1 MPADFN
7 PKIWWLQLGLN
18 DLGRTQC
25 SEEVV
30 VFGIL
35 RIVEE
40 ILVRKPEARIVINS
54 LLPMSVLRLGIMPGA
69 KDFQDSFTIPVG
81 AQGTTRA
88 VSPRPAQTDGKK
100 NGRHGKNKKNTPADS
115 GPEARR
121 SMRIRTKDEADTDT
135 NDTKK
140 TGRKKKTRREKRDGR
155 RERNKRKEDDDE
167 ISKPKRIRGFFKG
180 KESLKMSSTPKK
192 QKKFTT
198 LTHRQRKIPL
208 WTSISAINEQLQQ
221 FCSKHER
228 VSYFDATDI
237 FAEATGEKGEWMI
250 KRMMISERGHPTEA
264 GYKEWER
271 QIVEKA
277 TKVLA

>member
-40 ILVRKPEARIVINS
+40 ILARKPEARIVINS

-69 KDFQDSFTIPVG
+69 KDFQDSFITPVG
-81 AQGTTRA
+81 EQGTTRA
-88 VSPRPAQTDGKK
+88 VSPRPAQTDKK
-100 NGRHGKNKKNTPADS
+100 NKGRHGKNDKKNAPADS

-121 SMRIRTKDEADTDT
+121 SMRIRTRADTDAS
-135 NDTKK
+135 DTKK
-140 TGRKKKTRREKRDGR
+140 TGREKKTRREKRDGR
-155 RERNKRKEDDDE
+155 RERNKRKKDVDE
-167 ISKPKRIRGFFKG
+167 IPKPKRIRGFFKR

-192 QKKFTT
+192 QKKYTT

-208 WTSISAINEQLQQ
+208 WTSISAINQQLEQ
-221 FCSKHER
+221 FCSKNER
-228 VSYFDATDI
+228 VTYFDATDI
-237 FAEATGEKGEWMI
+237 FAEATGEKGEWML
-250 KRMMISERGHPTEA
+250 KRMMITERGHPTEA
-264 GYKEWER
+264 GYKAWEK

-277 TKVLA
+277 KKLLVK